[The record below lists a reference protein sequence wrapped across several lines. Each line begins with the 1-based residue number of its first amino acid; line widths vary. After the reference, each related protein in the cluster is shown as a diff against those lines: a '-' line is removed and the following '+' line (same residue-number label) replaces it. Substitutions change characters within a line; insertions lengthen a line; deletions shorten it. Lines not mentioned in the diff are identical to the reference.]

1 MPLGLAAGVVPS
13 EVALL
18 TGATGGIGRVVAGR
32 LAADGRTVVLTDRD
46 RTAGERLAAEVAA
59 ASPDATTRFL
69 RADLADHEAIRGLA
83 TDVRADY
90 DRLDLLVN
98 NAGAAPDERHLTDDG
113 VELTFAVNYLAPFL
127 LTNLLAPR
135 LRESAP
141 ATVLT
146 TTSFLH
152 REGDLSDVESVV
164 AGRDFDGR
172 QAYANSKLAIV
183 LFTYELAARLADAG
197 VAATCFTPGWVP
209 STGIFGDL
217 SVPVRAFMRAASAV
231 AARLPIGLLE
241 TPETAGAALAHVATD
256 ADLPAGTGS
265 YFAGREPEEPA
276 PAARD
281 ERLRERLWARSA
293 DLVDL
298 PPAVPAVDPLA

>member
-1 MPLGLAAGVVPS
+1 MPS

-18 TGATGGIGRVVAGR
+18 TGATGGIGRVVASR

-46 RTAGERLAAEVAA
+46 RGAGERLAAELAA
-59 ASPDATTRFL
+59 TSPDATTRFL
-69 RADLADHEAIRGLA
+69 RADLTDHDEVRGLA

-98 NAGAAPDERHLTDDG
+98 NAGVAPDERRLTDDG

-152 REGDLSDVESVV
+152 REGDLSDLESVV
-164 AGRDFDGR
+164 AGCDFEAR
-172 QAYANSKLAIV
+172 RAYATSKLAIV
-183 LFTYELAARLADAG
+183 VFTYELAARLGDDG

-217 SVPVRAFMRAASAV
+217 SLPVRAFMRAASAV
-231 AARLPIGLLE
+231 AARIPIGHLE
-241 TPETAGAALAHVATD
+241 TPETAGATLAHVATD
-256 ADLPAGTGS
+256 ADLPVGRGS
-265 YFAGREPEEPA
+265 YFAGGELEEPA
-276 PAARD
+276 AAAHD
-281 ERLRERLWARSA
+281 EGLRERLWARSA